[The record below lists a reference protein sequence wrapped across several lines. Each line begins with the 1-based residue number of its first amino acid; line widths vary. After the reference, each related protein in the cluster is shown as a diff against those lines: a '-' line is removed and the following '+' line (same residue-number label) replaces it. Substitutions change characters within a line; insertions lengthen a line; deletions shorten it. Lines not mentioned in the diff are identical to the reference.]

1 MVVLGI
7 MVLTLVAVGTVDVVV
22 GLSDEVIMIVDVE
35 VTMGVV

>member
-1 MVVLGI
+1 MGITVLI
-7 MVLTLVAVGTVDVVV
+7 LVAVGTVDVAV